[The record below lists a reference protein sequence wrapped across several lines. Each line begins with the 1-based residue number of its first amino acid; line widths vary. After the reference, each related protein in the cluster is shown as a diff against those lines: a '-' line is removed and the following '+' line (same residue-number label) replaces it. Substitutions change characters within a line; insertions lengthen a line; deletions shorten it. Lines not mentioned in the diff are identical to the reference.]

1 MPSIIDI
8 INEEIMTTV
17 ANHPQFGDRLRSIN
31 EIGEANRQPYPF
43 KYENTSFNEV
53 HYYFSTEMYDYDVPI
68 NNTDTRAG
76 TWELQ
81 FGPIG
86 GSTDEV
92 TNEGK
97 QFKIL
102 STILLIIN
110 DFIDNHKPNV
120 LSFKPSKD
128 EEREDDK
135 RRFNFYMAYIKKNMR
150 PDYFVRPYGDYIIV
164 ERKIKVK
171 SNAPEI

>member
-1 MPSIIDI
+1 MPTIIEI
-8 INEEIMTTV
+8 INEEIMTTA
-17 ANHPQFGDRLRSIN
+17 ANYPQFGDRLRSID
-31 EIGEANRQPYPF
+31 EIGDGSRQPYDF
-43 KYENTSFNEV
+43 RYDNASFNEV
-53 HYYFSTEMYDYDVPI
+53 HYYFNTELHDYDVI
-68 NNTDTRAG
+68 ISNTDSRAG

-81 FGPIG
+81 FGVIG
-86 GSTDEV
+86 GTTDDV

-102 STILLIIN
+102 STIVKIIY
-110 DFIDNHKPNV
+110 DFVDKHQPNA

-135 RRFNFYMAYIKKNMR
+135 RRFNFYMAYIKQNMR
-150 PDYFVRPYGDYIIV
+150 RDYFVREYGDYIIV

-171 SNAPEI
+171 SNTPEI